1 MSVIVTDTGFTQDDW
16 PEGAVGFAEVKTN
29 RTKGFSAVDLPG
41 DTAPEGLE
49 GLVGRCSHI
58 RILIPGFA
66 DGRGFTLAKQLR
78 RMGFSG
84 RLRAA
89 GPLIADQYAMAR
101 RSGFDEVEIPRALA
115 ERQPESDWLARAD
128 WQAPHYQR
136 RLQA

>member
-1 MSVIVTDTGFTQDDW
+1 MSVIVTDTGFSPDDW
-16 PEGAVGFAEVKTN
+16 PEQVVLFEEMDDHGLNGLT
-29 RTKGFSAVDLPG
+29 AVDLSG
-41 DTAPEGLE
+41 DMAPEGLDA
-49 GLVGRCSHI
+49 LAGRASHI

-101 RSGFDEVEIPRALA
+101 RSGFDEIEIPSALA

-128 WQAPHYQR
+128 WQAVHYQR

>member
-1 MSVIVTDTGFTQDDW
+1 MSVVVTDTGFTSDDW
-16 PEGAVGFAEVKTN
+16 PEG
-29 RTKGFSAVDLPG
+29 AVDLPG
-41 DTAPEGLE
+41 DTAPEAAE
-49 GLVGRCSHI
+49 GVIEGASHI
-58 RILIPGFA
+58 RVLIPAFS

-101 RSGFDEVEIPRALA
+101 RSGFDEVEIPPALA

-128 WQAPHYQR
+128 WRAAHYQR
-136 RLQA
+136 RLQG